1 VLSITPSGLGSVD
14 EAVQDILL
22 ALQGAMTAVRRHQP
36 DVPETVTLPAPLAPR
51 AVLAYYADARWLVE
65 GERVGEICVSADFFV
80 RGGEHAMICLLHEA
94 VHAAHASNGVKGTS
108 RQGRYHNN
116 LFART
121 AVEFGL
127 VVARHGV
134 IGYTTPALQPHAQVR
149 YAPAIQDLDKALR
162 RLHRISEAVA
172 LDDEDDDGPLVPG
185 QPVSESSSGKY
196 VSAVC
201 LCVSSRG
208 PRRLRMASAAWGLGA
223 VRREGCGAQ
232 FRPERS

>member
-1 VLSITPSGLGSVD
+1 MLSTSPGVGGSLD

-22 ALQGAMTAVRRHQP
+22 ALQGAMTAVRRYQP
-36 DVPETVTLPAPLAPR
+36 EVPETVTLPAPLAPR
-51 AVLAYYADARWLVE
+51 AVLAYYAEARWLAE

-121 AVEFGL
+121 AVDFGL
-127 VVARHGV
+127 LVTRHKV
-134 IGYTTPALQPHAQVR
+134 IGHTTPALQPDAQIR
-149 YAPAIQDLDKALR
+149 YAPEIHDLDCALR
-162 RLHRISEAVA
+162 RLHRISRDVA
-172 LDDEDDDGPLVPG
+172 LDDDDDGPLPKG
-185 QPVSESSSGKY
+185 QPISPGESGKY

-201 LCVSSRG
+201 RCVSSRG

-223 VRREGCGAQ
+223 VRCEACGAQ
-232 FRPERS
+232 FRPERA